1 MDSCRRDVVV
11 IGAGPAGSVAGSYL
25 ARAGLRPLV
34 LEKDRFPRFAIGES
48 LLPCGNEI
56 LRELGI
62 WPELERGGF
71 VKKYGADFATGC
83 KERFN
88 RYWFHRVFGESCEH
102 TFQVDRARFDQL
114 LMSRAI
120 AEGCE
125 VVEGARVSAIE
136 RLPSGMAAVSWA
148 DEKGVHRAEARWL
161 VDASG
166 RCGVAG
172 EFLKIP
178 RQATRDRKM
187 VAIYGH
193 FRGVVRNG
201 GKAAGHTV
209 IVRFKDGWFWLIPL
223 ANDTTSV
230 GAVIPPALL
239 RAHGGDLNAAFRAS
253 VEANPEVALRLS
265 KAEPAIPL
273 RATADYSWRHATFA
287 QDRVLMTGDAAGF
300 IDPIFS
306 SGVML
311 AMKSGR
317 LAARTIERHE
327 ALGRGLSP
335 RECRAYSREIE
346 GWMKLYSRIIRSFYD
361 RAGFEIFMNPM
372 PYFGIPRSIGYLVG
386 GKTDLPLSQRARIRL
401 FGLICAAQRFLRLV
415 PPIASLR

>member
-1 MDSCRRDVVV
+1 MDSLPRDVVV
-11 IGAGPAGSVAGSYL
+11 IGAGPAGSVAGCYL
-25 ARAGLRPLV
+25 ARAGLKPLL
-34 LEKDRFPRFAIGES
+34 LEKEHFPRFTIGES
-48 LLPCGNEI
+48 LLPCGNDI
-56 LRELGI
+56 LRELDI

-71 VKKYGADFATGC
+71 VKKYGADFATGRN
-83 KERFN
+83 ERFN
-88 RYWFHRVFGESCEH
+88 RYWFRRVFGESHEH
-102 TFQVDRARFDQL
+102 TFQVDRARFDHL
-114 LMSRAI
+114 LMNRAR

-125 VVEGARVSAIE
+125 VLEGARVSAIE
-136 RLPSGMAAVSWA
+136 SLANGTSAVTWSDAA
-148 DEKGVHRAEARWL
+148 GTHRAETRWL

-178 RQATRDRKM
+178 RKATRDRKM

-201 GKAAGHTV
+201 GEAAGHTV
-209 IVRFKDGWFWLIPL
+209 IVRFKEGWFWLIPL

-239 RAHGGDLNAAFRAS
+239 KEHGGNLNAAFQAC
-253 VEANPEVALRLS
+253 VEANPEVASRMAA
-265 KAEPAIPL
+265 AESLIPL
-273 RATADYSWRHATFA
+273 RATADYSWRHETFA
-287 QDRVLMTGDAAGF
+287 RDHALMTGDAAGF

-317 LAARTIERHE
+317 LAAQTIQRHE
-327 ALGRGLSP
+327 ALGRSLNA
-335 RECRAYSREIE
+335 RECRAYTREIE

-361 RAGFEIFMNPM
+361 RAGFEMFMNPM
-372 PYFGIPRSIGYLVG
+372 PYFDIPRSIGYLVG
-386 GKTDLPLSQRARIRL
+386 GKTDLPLSQHLRL
-401 FGLICAAQRFLRLV
+401 ALFDLVCAAQRLFRLA
-415 PPIASLR
+415 PPIPSLR